1 MKPNFQTALEEVNK
15 ILEQEKAKFKETGVK
30 SEWLIRFERI
40 GLRG

>member
-1 MKPNFQTALEEVNK
+1 MKTNFQTALEEVNK

-30 SEWLIRFERI
+30 SDWLIRFERI